1 MATDDNQKLKQL
13 LNVTTALIS
22 AMEAARRGNTETDR
36 TSWYSFKGFAKRYM
50 AIIDQLPEDFPALAV
65 LTTYDTRKMPEPSSS
80 LPTYQRPI
88 FEGVYRRSVG
98 LAVLP
103 R

>member
-36 TSWYSFKGFAKRYM
+36 TSWYSFKPGF
-50 AIIDQLPEDFPALAV
+50 P
-65 LTTYDTRKMPEPSSS
+65 
-80 LPTYQRPI
+80 
-88 FEGVYRRSVG
+88 RSNH
-98 LAVLP
+98 LSWI
-103 R
+103 